1 MSYSERIFLS
11 TVIEKE
17 LASKG
22 SVQEDDV
29 DQINAEIGLLVMES
43 MHLREIF
50 GIRKGVD
57 VYSVFV
63 SFQSDNLPAVL
74 TCVRGAITLVLG
86 NNA

>member
-11 TVIEKE
+11 TVIENE
-17 LASKG
+17 LARKG
-22 SVQEDDV
+22 HVTKDEV
-29 DQINAEIGLLVMES
+29 DQIDKEIGLRVMES
-43 MHLREIF
+43 MHLRDTF

-57 VYSVFV
+57 VYSIFV